1 MNADFI
7 RRAKIATQAFTD
19 IANWREV
26 LPNAAAGKVVTE
38 IRLRSGTILTA
49 PPEVGLW
56 SHFSDTWY
64 HRSYTQYFA
73 VPADSVVVDIGAN
86 VGVFSLFAARRARV
100 VYALEPASSNFE
112 CLVKNTS
119 KVPSIVPLKYACAA
133 SDGSATLDLS
143 ASPVAF
149 SLKTSSSSAT
159 QETVEVI
166 SLGKLFERYKI
177 ERCDFLKLDCEGAEF
192 EIIWESDPALLK
204 RVSRI
209 VMEYHDHLSTQYTHV
224 ELLEKLKSL
233 GYRASSYMPNG
244 TYGMIA
250 AIRP

>member
-1 MNADFI
+1 
-7 RRAKIATQAFTD
+7 
-19 IANWREV
+19 
-26 LPNAAAGKVVTE
+26 
-38 IRLRSGTILTA
+38 
-49 PPEVGLW
+49 
-56 SHFSDTWY
+56 
-64 HRSYTQYFA
+64 
-73 VPADSVVVDIGAN
+73 
-86 VGVFSLFAARRARV
+86 
-100 VYALEPASSNFE
+100 
-112 CLVKNTS
+112 
-119 KVPSIVPLKYACAA
+119 VPSIVPLKYACAA

-233 GYRASSYMPNG
+233 GYQASSYMPNG